1 MRQDPYNSVG
11 AQKAR
16 DIEFRRLQRR
26 EAKREKAAAPYWEF
40 HARMRFSVILLDLS
54 EMDCNDSTP
63 RSEGLWRT
71 STLR

>member
-40 HARMRFSVILLDLS
+40 HALLKHEIS
-54 EMDCNDSTP
+54 S
-63 RSEGLWRT
+63 
-71 STLR
+71 